1 MEDSYLAYT
10 LTKYDKSVKKQIINQ
25 KKIYC
30 LDTGLVNSISFKFS
44 ENRGRLFE
52 NIVHMTLKR
61 QDKEIYYHKDNY
73 ECDFIVKDGLDI
85 TAAVQVTLTLKNE
98 STRKR
103 ELRGLIEAMKTYN
116 LDAGLIITENE
127 KETIIIDDKTIIIK
141 PIYEWLNDTQD
152 LNI

>member
-1 MEDSYLAYT
+1 M
-10 LTKYDKSVKKQIINQ
+10 
-25 KKIYC
+25 
-30 LDTGLVNSISFKFS
+30 
-44 ENRGRLFE
+44 
-52 NIVHMTLKR
+52 
-61 QDKEIYYHKDNY
+61 
-73 ECDFIVKDGLDI
+73 DI
-85 TAAVQVTLTLKNE
+85 TAAIQVTLTLKNE